1 MTKEVFTIDAAG
13 RAPGRIA
20 ADIAHILQGKNR
32 VDWAPN
38 KDNAVIVEVKNVKN
52 LTVTGNK
59 LENYPYYSHSGYP
72 GGLRKTLMKDVT
84 PEFMVLHAVRK
95 MLPDNSFR
103 KPRLQR
109 IKFV

>member
-1 MTKEVFTIDAAG
+1 MKKQVFTIDAAG

-20 ADIAHILQGKNR
+20 AEIAHILQGKNQT
-32 VDWAPN
+32 DWAPN
-38 KDNAVIVEVKNVKN
+38 KDNDFHIEIKNVKD
-52 LTVTGNK
+52 LRVTGKK
-59 LENYPYYSHSGYP
+59 LENYAYYSHSGYP
-72 GGLRKTLMKDVT
+72 GGLRKTLMKEVT

-103 KPRLQR
+103 KKRIQR